1 MNIEIT
7 GTAIEYA
14 QRSNA
19 TDLKRV
25 IKAIKKGEYDEFY
38 DRCRVCFEKYLA
50 GEMDQAK
57 WWSNHAEL
65 ARLKR

>member
-1 MNIEIT
+1 MNIEINVS
-7 GTAIEYA
+7 ALEYA
-14 QRSNA
+14 QSA
-19 TDLKRV
+19 TAAELKKV
-25 IKAIKKGEYDEFY
+25 VKAIKKGGYDEFY

-65 ARLKR
+65 ARVKR

>member
-7 GTAIEYA
+7 GSALEFAQKTA
-14 QRSNA
+14 A
-19 TDLKRV
+19 TDLKKI
-25 IKAIKKGEYDEFY
+25 IKAIKKGDHDEFY

-57 WWSNHAEL
+57 WWSNHADL